1 VVTPQPGSGPAYIGR
16 VIRSGGTIRSIMP
29 LTSALTWVPLPPAQ
43 DSLNAVGAH
52 P

>member
-29 LTSALTWVPLPPAQ
+29 LTSALTWVPLPPAR
-43 DSLNAVGAH
+43 DSLTAIGSGR
-52 P
+52 